1 MYKQTKIICTI
12 GPACENPKILSEL
25 VKNGMNV
32 ARLNFSHGSY
42 ENHLGLMK
50 TIREASIK
58 NDKAVAILQDLQGPK
73 IRVGKLEKPFT
84 MKKGQ
89 KVVLGKDFDMDFDIS
104 RSVKKGERILI
115 EDGLM
120 ELKVVDVKPSRAG
133 SKTHGTITC
142 KVLNGGV
149 VNSHKGI
156 NLPDSTITFPIMT
169 AKDIA
174 DLKFGLQN
182 DVDYVALSFVR
193 NHKDITNLKKL
204 IEKYLPKG
212 MVAPKVIAKIERKE
226 AVENFDSI
234 LKVTD
239 GIMVAR
245 GDLGVEMD
253 ASQVP
258 LIQKDLIAKCNANAK
273 PVIVATQMLDS
284 MIRNPRPTRAEV
296 SDVANSVIDH
306 ADAVML
312 SGETATGSY
321 PVKAVTEMRR
331 IIEATEASPYDD
343 IPARPYGQR
352 RDSDNA
358 IDDYKASL
366 IAGAVL
372 RLAIGVDAGAIIGTT
387 ESGYTARFVSRE
399 RPSAPI
405 LILTD
410 RPKVYRQMALL
421 WGVRPLY
428 TKNMAALKNVEG
440 LLRHFV
446 SQTKMMKLVKK
457 GEKVV
462 LVAGNPLGERM
473 NLVQAVTVK

>member
-12 GPACENPKILSEL
+12 GPACESPKVLNEL

-42 ENHLGLMK
+42 ENHLELMK
-50 TIREASIK
+50 TIRAASVK

-73 IRVGKLEKPFT
+73 IRVGKLPEPFV
-84 MKKGQ
+84 MKRGQ
-89 KVVLGKDFDMDFDIS
+89 KVILGKDFDMDFDIS
-104 RSVKKGERILI
+104 TSVQKGERILI

-120 ELKVVDVKPSRAG
+120 ELKITDVNPTRKG

-142 KVLNGGV
+142 KVINGGV

-193 NHKDITNLKKL
+193 DDKDIINLKKL
-204 IEKYLPKG
+204 IEKNLPKG
-212 MVAPKVIAKIERKE
+212 MTAPKVIAKIERKE
-226 AVENFDSI
+226 AVANFDSI
-234 LKVTD
+234 LRVTD
-239 GIMVAR
+239 GVMVAR

-258 LIQKDLIAKCNANAK
+258 LIQKDLIAKCNMYAK

-312 SGETATGSY
+312 SGESATGSY
-321 PVKAVTEMRR
+321 PIQAVTEMRR

-343 IPARPYGQR
+343 MPAHPFAQR
-352 RDSDNA
+352 REDDNSVE
-358 IDDYKASL
+358 DYKASL

-399 RPSAPI
+399 RPKPPI

-410 RPKVYRQMALL
+410 SPKVYRQMALL

-428 TKNMAALKNVEG
+428 TKDMATLKNVEG
-440 LLRHFV
+440 LLKHFV
-446 SQTKMMKLVKK
+446 TKTKMMKLVKK

>member
-1 MYKQTKIICTI
+1 MYKQTKIIGTI
-12 GPACENPKILSEL
+12 GPACESPKILNEL
-25 VKNGMNV
+25 VKNGLNV

-50 TIREASIK
+50 TIRQASIN

-89 KVVLGKDFDMDFDIS
+89 TVVLGKDFDMDFDIS
-104 RSVKKGERILI
+104 RSVKRGERILI

-120 ELKVVDVKPSRAG
+120 ELKIVSIKPSRAG
-133 SKTHGTITC
+133 AKTHGQITC
-142 KVLNGGV
+142 KVINGGV

-156 NLPDSTITFPIMT
+156 NLPDSTITFPIITM
-169 AKDIA
+169 KDIA
-174 DLKFGLQN
+174 DLKFGLEN

-193 NHKDITNLKKL
+193 DEKDILNLKKL
-204 IEKYLPKG
+204 IAKYLPKG
-212 MVAPKVIAKIERKE
+212 KMSPKVIAKIERKE
-226 AVENFDSI
+226 AVSNFDEI

-239 GIMVAR
+239 AIMVAR
-245 GDLGVEMD
+245 GDLGVEID
-253 ASQVP
+253 DSQVP
-258 LIQKDLIAKCNANAK
+258 MIQKDLIAKCNAAAK

-321 PVKAVTEMRR
+321 PVKAVVEMRR
-331 IIEATEASPYDD
+331 IIEATESSKYDD
-343 IPARPYGQR
+343 LAAKPFNG
-352 RDSDNA
+352 NVL
-358 IDDYKASL
+358 DDYKASL

-410 RPKVYRQMALL
+410 KPKVYRQMALL

-428 TKNMAALKNVEG
+428 VKNLAALKNVEG
-440 LLRHFV
+440 LLKHFV

>member
-1 MYKQTKIICTI
+1 MKRTKIICTI
-12 GPACENPKILSEL
+12 GPACESPRIMNEL

-42 ENHLGLMK
+42 DSHLSMMR
-50 TIREASIK
+50 TIRDTSHKQNKPI
-58 NDKAVAILQDLQGPK
+58 AILQDLQGPK
-73 IRVGKLEKPFT
+73 IRVGTLLSPFA
-84 MKKGQ
+84 MKRGQ
-89 KVVLGKDFDMDFDIS
+89 QVILGKDFDMDFDIS

-120 ELKVVDVKPSRAG
+120 ELKIEKVIPSRAG
-133 SKTHGTITC
+133 SKTHGKIHC
-142 KVLNGGV
+142 KVLSGGI
-149 VNSHKGI
+149 VNSHKGV
-156 NLPDSTITFPIMT
+156 NLPDSKITFPIIT
-169 AKDIA
+169 AKDLR
-174 DLKFGLQN
+174 DLKFGLEN

-193 NHKDITNLKKL
+193 DSKDIVNLKKL
-204 IEKYLPKG
+204 IAKFLPNGKS
-212 MVAPKVIAKIERKE
+212 APQVIAKIERKE
-226 AVENFDSI
+226 AVANFDSI

-245 GDLGVEMD
+245 GDLGVEIAD
-253 ASQVP
+253 SQVP
-258 LIQKDLIAKCNANAK
+258 LIQKDLIIKCNSMAK

-321 PVKAVTEMRR
+321 PVQAVTEMRR

-343 IPARPYGQR
+343 MPAHTFTG
-352 RDSDNA
+352 N
-358 IDDYKASL
+358 ILEDYKASL
-366 IAGAVL
+366 IASAVL
-372 RLAIGVDAGAIIGTT
+372 RLAIGVDAGAIIATT
-387 ESGYTARFVSRE
+387 ESGYTGRFVSRE

-421 WGVRPLY
+421 WGVRPLFV
-428 TKNMAALKNVEG
+428 KSLAALKNIEG
-440 LLRHFV
+440 LLKHLETHARA
-446 SQTKMMKLVKK
+446 MKLIRR
-457 GEKVV
+457 GQKVV

>member
-1 MYKQTKIICTI
+1 MKQTKIICTI
-12 GPACENPKILSEL
+12 GPACENPKILDEM

-50 TIREASIK
+50 TIREASVK

-73 IRVGKLEKPFT
+73 IRVGKLEQPFN
-84 MKKGQ
+84 MKRGQ
-89 KVVLGKDFDMDFDIS
+89 QVTLGKDFDMDFDIS

-120 ELKVVDVKPSRAG
+120 ELKIINVKPSKAG
-133 SKTHGTITC
+133 AKAHGQITC
-142 KVLNGGV
+142 RVINGGV

-182 DVDYVALSFVR
+182 DVDYIALSFVR
-193 NHKDITNLKKL
+193 DHKDILNLKKL
-204 IEKYLPKG
+204 IEKNLPKG
-212 MVAPKVIAKIERKE
+212 MMVPKVIAKIERKE
-226 AVENFDSI
+226 AVANFDSI
-234 LKVTD
+234 LKVAD

-258 LIQKDLIAKCNANAK
+258 LIQKDLISKCNAHAK

-321 PVKAVTEMRR
+321 PIKAVTEMRR

-343 IPARPYGQR
+343 IAAKPFTG
-352 RDSDNA
+352 N
-358 IDDYKASL
+358 ILDDYKASL

-410 RPKVYRQMALL
+410 KHKVYRQMALL

-428 TKNMAALKNVEG
+428 VSSLRALKNVEG
-440 LLRHFV
+440 LLNHFV
-446 SQTKMMKLVKK
+446 SQTKMMKLVRK

>member
-1 MYKQTKIICTI
+1 MKRTKIICTI
-12 GPACENPKILSEL
+12 GPASENPKILSEL
-25 VKNGMNV
+25 IKNGMNV

-42 ENHLGLMK
+42 ENHLELMD
-50 TIREASIK
+50 TIRAAAEK
-58 NDKAVAILQDLQGPK
+58 QNKPVAILQDLQGPK
-73 IRVGKLEKPFT
+73 IRISKLEQPVVI
-84 MKKGQ
+84 KKGQ
-89 KVVLGKDFDMDFDIS
+89 EVVIGKDLGMDFDVS
-104 RSVKKGERILI
+104 RSVKKNDRILI

-120 ELKVVDVKPSRAG
+120 ELKVIKTIPTRAG
-133 SKTHGTITC
+133 SKAHGQIVC
-142 KVLNGGV
+142 KVIAGGT
-149 VNSHKGI
+149 VNSHKGV
-156 NLPDSTITFPIMT
+156 NLPDSTITFPILT
-169 AKDIA
+169 SKDLR
-174 DLKFGLQN
+174 DLKFGLEN

-193 NHKDITNLKKL
+193 DHKDILNLKRL
-204 IEKYLPKG
+204 IDKHLPKSKE
-212 MVAPKVIAKIERKE
+212 APKIIAKIERKE
-226 AVENFDSI
+226 AVSNFEAI
-234 LKVTD
+234 LKAAD

-245 GDLGVEMD
+245 GDLGVEIAD
-253 ASQVP
+253 SQVP
-258 LIQKDLIAKCNANAK
+258 LIQKDLIAKCNRHAK

-312 SGETATGSY
+312 SGETATGKY
-321 PVKAVTEMRR
+321 PVETVVEMRR
-331 IIEATEASPYDD
+331 IIEATESSPYDD
-343 IPARPYGQR
+343 MPAMSFEG
-352 RDSDNA
+352 N
-358 IDDYKASL
+358 ILDDYKASL

-428 TKNMAALKNVEG
+428 VNSLTALKNVEG
-440 LLRHFV
+440 LLNHFV
-446 SQTKMMKLVKK
+446 SQAKSMKLIHK
-457 GEKVV
+457 GQKVV

-473 NLVQAVTVK
+473 NLVQAITVK